1 MNVFFCYICLSLFKI
16 NGMPL
21 ASKIPAYRIV
31 YETIRTR
38 IQDESF
44 QQGTLLPSEHDLCV
58 LYHVTRPTIRKA
70 LDALVHEG
78 YIKKHQ
84 GKGSVVMGVPKGI
97 GILSITGTTSAI
109 GQHNLKTRI
118 IVKPEVRTWTSAFS
132 FSLTEHEKEL
142 GCIYMERL
150 RYVNDNPVFY
160 DITMIPNL
168 NLPRFT
174 SRSFENKSLF
184 DILRKHYQIQIM
196 GGEQQIMAHGADKTL
211 QKYFRVP
218 KDHPVLQLNRRME
231 TNRVN
236 FYVYSQVF
244 CNTDDYVLYG
254 RF

>member
-1 MNVFFCYICLSLFKI
+1 MVKF
-16 NGMPL
+16 
-21 ASKIPAYRIV
+21 SKIPTHRIV
-31 YETIRTR
+31 YETIRKH
-38 IQDESF
+38 IQDEVYK
-44 QQGTLLPSEHDLCV
+44 QGTLLPSEHDLCV

-70 LDALVHEG
+70 LDALVNEG

-84 GKGSVVMGVPKGI
+84 GKGSIVMGVPKGI

-109 GQHNLKTRI
+109 GQEFLKTKI
-118 IVKPEVRTWTSAFS
+118 IVKPEIRNWSNAFT
-132 FSLTEHEKEL
+132 FSLTEREKEL

-150 RYVNDNPVFY
+150 RYVNNNPVFY

-184 DILRKHYQIQIM
+184 DILRKYYQIEIR
-196 GGEQQIMAHGADKTL
+196 GGEQQILARSADKTL
-211 QKYFRVP
+211 QKYFGVA
-218 KDHPVLQLNRRME
+218 KGHPVLQLNRRME
-231 TNRVN
+231 TNRVD

-244 CNTDDYVLYG
+244 CRTDDYVLYG

>member
-1 MNVFFCYICLSLFKI
+1 MVNI
-16 NGMPL
+16 P
-21 ASKIPAYRIV
+21 KIPAYRKV
-31 YETIRTR
+31 YETLRR
-38 IQDESF
+38 HIQEEVHK
-44 QQGTLLPSEHDLCV
+44 QGTLLPSENDLCL

-70 LDALVHEG
+70 LDALVNEG

-84 GKGSVVMGVPKGI
+84 GKGSVVMGIPKGI
-97 GILSITGTTSAI
+97 GILSIAGTTSAI
-109 GQHNLKTRI
+109 GQQNLKTRI
-118 IVKPEVRTWTSAFS
+118 IVEPEVRNWNNAFT
-132 FSLTEHEKEL
+132 FSLTEREKEL

-150 RYVNDNPVFY
+150 RYVNDNPVFF

-184 DILRKHYQIQIM
+184 DILRKYYRIEIR
-196 GGEQQIMAHGADKTL
+196 GGEQQILARNADKTL
-211 QKYFRVP
+211 QKYFRVS

-231 TNRVN
+231 TNRMD

>member
-1 MNVFFCYICLSLFKI
+1 MQEE
-16 NGMPL
+16 
-21 ASKIPAYRIV
+21 V
-31 YETIRTR
+31 YKR
-38 IQDESF
+38 
-44 QQGTLLPSEHDLCV
+44 GTLLPSENDLCL

-70 LDALVHEG
+70 LDALVNEG

-84 GKGSVVMGVPKGI
+84 GKGSVVMGMPKGI
-97 GILSITGTTSAI
+97 GILSIAGTTSAI

-118 IVKPEVRTWTSAFS
+118 IVEPEVRNWNNAFT
-132 FSLTEHEKEL
+132 FSLTEREKEL

-150 RYVNDNPVFY
+150 RCVNDNPVFF

-184 DILRKHYQIQIM
+184 DILRKYYRIEIR
-196 GGEQQIMAHGADKTL
+196 GGEQQIMARNADKTL
-211 QKYFRVP
+211 QKYFRVS

-231 TNRVN
+231 TNRMD

>member
-1 MNVFFCYICLSLFKI
+1 MTLVH
-16 NGMPL
+16 
-21 ASKIPAYRIV
+21 KIPTYRIV
-31 YETIRTR
+31 YETIRR
-38 IQDESF
+38 HIQDEIYKP
-44 QQGTLLPSEHDLCV
+44 GTLLPSEHDLCI

-70 LDALVHEG
+70 LDALVNEG

-97 GILSITGTTSAI
+97 GILSIAGTTSAI

-118 IVKPEVRTWTSAFS
+118 IVKPEIRTWTGAFT
-132 FSLTEHEKEL
+132 FSLTEREKEL

-150 RYVNDNPVFY
+150 RYVNEVPVFY

-184 DILRKHYQIQIM
+184 DILRKFYQIQIR
-196 GGEQQIMAHGADKTL
+196 GGEQQIMALNAGKTL
-211 QKYFRVP
+211 QKHFRVP

-231 TNRVN
+231 TNRVD

>member
-1 MNVFFCYICLSLFKI
+1 MANF
-16 NGMPL
+16 PR
-21 ASKIPAYRIV
+21 IPAYRKV
-31 YETIRTR
+31 YETVRR
-38 IQDESF
+38 HIQDEVYK
-44 QQGTLLPSEHDLCV
+44 QGTLLPSENDLCL
-58 LYHVTRPTIRKA
+58 LYRVTRPTIRKA
-70 LDALVHEG
+70 LDALVNEG

-97 GILSITGTTSAI
+97 GILSIAGTTSAI
-109 GQHNLKTRI
+109 GQHNLKTKI
-118 IVKPEVRTWTSAFS
+118 IVEPEVRTWTTAFS
-132 FSLTEHEKEL
+132 FGLTEREKEL

-184 DILRKHYQIQIM
+184 DILRRHYQIEIR
-196 GGEQQIMAHGADKTL
+196 GGEQQIMAHSADKTL
-211 QKYFRVP
+211 QKFFRVP

-231 TNRVN
+231 TNRVD

>member
-1 MNVFFCYICLSLFKI
+1 MLFFVTFVCRFFKI
-16 NGMPL
+16 NCMSL
-21 ASKIPAYRIV
+21 VQKIPRYRIV
-31 YETIRTR
+31 YETIRKR
-38 IQDESF
+38 IQDESYK
-44 QQGTLLPSEHDLCV
+44 QGILLPSEHDLCI
-58 LYHVTRPTIRKA
+58 LYQVTRPTIRKA
-70 LDALVHEG
+70 LDTLVHEG

-118 IVKPEVRTWTSAFS
+118 IVKPEVRTWTGAFT
-132 FSLTEHEKEL
+132 FSLTEQEKDL
-142 GCIYMERL
+142 GCIYLERL

-184 DILRKHYQIQIM
+184 DILRKHYQIQII
-196 GGEQQIMAHGADKTL
+196 GGEQQIMAHSADKTL
-211 QKYFRVP
+211 QKFFRVP
-218 KDHPVLQLNRRME
+218 RDHPVLQLNRRME
-231 TNRVN
+231 TNRVD